1 MCGIGS
7 LNDFIQRTEF
17 ENLLDWSK
25 NLNKKRS
32 FGNIYVSFIRYLKLQ
47 QYNCLNQGQKS
58 FLLPIYPTT
67 HLFFSNPHVVLD
79 PREHRGLDEE
89 SVTPRG
95 LPSTLH
101 PGALFL
107 ARVNQLQNLAVL
119 LLVHLL
125 KVRNYGYTCTAI
137 RQLNRFLHWIVVSRI
152 QDNLLLLFVSFFY
165 VLKTSSWYRWCARR

>member
-1 MCGIGS
+1 MTSSSELNLKICWTGPKILTKKIIWWHLCHWLKTVLSVIWNFSNTIVWIKDKS
-7 LNDFIQRTEF
+7 L
-17 ENLLDWSK
+17 
-25 NLNKKRS
+25 
-32 FGNIYVSFIRYLKLQ
+32 
-47 QYNCLNQGQKS
+47 

-165 VLKTSSWYRWCARR
+165 VLKTSSWYRWCAKR

>member
-1 MCGIGS
+1 MCCIGS

-25 NLNKKRS
+25 NLNKKDYLVTFMS
-32 FGNIYVSFIRYLKLQ
+32 LIIDSFIRYLKLQ

-137 RQLNRFLHWIVVSRI
+137 RQLNRFLHWIVVYRI
-152 QDNLLLLFVSFFY
+152 QDNLFLLFVSFFY
-165 VLKTSSWYRWCARR
+165 VLKTSS

>member
-1 MCGIGS
+1 MTSSSELNLKICWTGPKILTKKDHLVTFMSVLS
-7 LNDFIQRTEF
+7 LIWNSSNTIVWIKD
-17 ENLLDWSK
+17 
-25 NLNKKRS
+25 
-32 FGNIYVSFIRYLKLQ
+32 
-47 QYNCLNQGQKS
+47 KS
-58 FLLPIYPTT
+58 PFLLPIYPTT

-165 VLKTSSWYRWCARR
+165 VLKTSSWYRWCAKR